1 MTILASPTSTTD
13 QALASL
19 EARFETASLATE
31 VTFAASEVLGL
42 SLGADRAGYV
52 LADATVGAVLVEGL
66 WGLPLPACDT
76 LGFADFGTSTQA
88 LQANSSL
95 LVGDLERAGE
105 KTDHLP
111 PLADHT
117 IRAVLVVPVLER
129 DKVVAFIF
137 AQSQSP
143 QDWNEDTLAF
153 AQKLAE
159 RTRLARQQVRIDS
172 RRRESDQHMRVFADA
187 MPIQVWA
194 ADNYGMLYW
203 HNQKVVEFSGADNAD
218 LDGFGYQDIIHPDDL
233 PKALDDWYQALK
245 AGVGHDTSFRTRC
258 ADGSYRWFVCRSVPI
273 RDDEGNIIRYLGT
286 STDIHDQKCAEDEL
300 ARLNA
305 GLEEEV
311 AARTQERDLIWK
323 TASDLFLI
331 TTLEHDAIRLNPAWS
346 QLLGW
351 NEAEMLGANGPTFI
365 HPDDRE
371 ATFAALATLE
381 RDGDKVRYDN
391 RLLRKDGP
399 PVWVSWIVTR
409 HGERNF
415 HTGRDITATRDLIK
429 AQGDL
434 THASRVATL
443 GELTASIAHEVNQ
456 PLAAIATQGNAA
468 NRWLSKV
475 QPNLVEAKQAIAAM
489 VAQAKRATDIIA
501 RLRSLAMRGEAER
514 TPCDVR
520 SLIEDSSALVKSQ
533 LRMLKAT
540 LHLEIAEDL
549 PAIKA
554 DRVQLQQVIINL
566 ALNAAQ
572 AMAQAQSAHRD
583 VTLSA
588 LACPQGVTFAITDT
602 GPGIAPELMP
612 RIFEA
617 FFTTKADGMGMGLS
631 IARSIV
637 EAHGGM
643 LDIDPEYTG
652 GTRFIFTVNGR
663 GEKGSHASTSR
674 E

>member
-1 MTILASPTSTTD
+1 MTMLAAANAADLALTT
-13 QALASL
+13 L
-19 EARFETASLATE
+19 EARFAAARLATE

-42 SLGADRAGYV
+42 TLGADRAGYV

-66 WGLPLPACDT
+66 WGLPLRACDT
-76 LGFADFGTSTQA
+76 LGFADFGTSKQA
-88 LQANSSL
+88 LQAGRSL
-95 LVGDLERAGE
+95 LVNDL
-105 KTDHLP
+105 LP
-111 PLADHT
+111 GACEDDDRPALSDRS
-117 IRAVLVVPVLER
+117 IRATLVVPVLER
-129 DKVVAFIF
+129 EKVVAFIF
-137 AQSQSP
+137 AQSLAP
-143 QDWNEDTLAF
+143 QAWGEETLAF
-153 AQKLAE
+153 AARLAE
-159 RTRLARQQVRIDS
+159 RTRMARQQVRIES
-172 RRRESDQHMRVFADA
+172 RRRESDRHMRVFADA

-258 ADGSYRWFVCRSVPI
+258 ADGTYRWFVCRSVPI

-286 STDIHDQKCAEDEL
+286 STDIHDQKCAEDAL

-305 GLEEEV
+305 DLEEEV
-311 AARTQERDLIWK
+311 AARTQERDLTWK

-331 TTLEHDAIRLNPAWS
+331 TTLDHEAIRLNPAWS

-351 NEAEMLGANGPTFI
+351 NEAEMLGVNGPSFI
-365 HPDDRE
+365 HAEDRE
-371 ATFAALATLE
+371 ATFAALALLE
-381 RDGDKVRYDN
+381 GDGDKVHYEN
-391 RLLRKDGP
+391 RLLRKNGS

-415 HTGRDITATRDLIK
+415 HTGRDITAARDLIK

-456 PLAAIATQGNAA
+456 PLAAIMTQGNAA
-468 NRWLSKV
+468 GRWLSRA
-475 QPNLVEAKQAIAAM
+475 QPNLAEARQAIADMMAE
-489 VAQAKRATDIIA
+489 AKRASDIIA

-514 TPCDVR
+514 APCDVR
-520 SLIEDSSALVKSQ
+520 LLIEDSSALIKSQ
-533 LRMLKAT
+533 LRLLKAT
-540 LHLEIAEDL
+540 LHLEIAPDL
-549 PAIKA
+549 PVITA

-572 AMAQAQSAHRD
+572 AMTHAQSPERHI
-583 VTLSA
+583 TLSA
-588 LACPQGVTFAITDT
+588 LPCPQGVAFAMADT
-602 GPGIAPELMP
+602 GPGIAPDLKP

-637 EAHGGM
+637 EAHGGK
-643 LDIDPEYTG
+643 LEIDPDYTG
-652 GTRFIFTVNGR
+652 GTQFTFTV
-663 GEKGSHASTSR
+663 SAR
-674 E
+674 EENKS